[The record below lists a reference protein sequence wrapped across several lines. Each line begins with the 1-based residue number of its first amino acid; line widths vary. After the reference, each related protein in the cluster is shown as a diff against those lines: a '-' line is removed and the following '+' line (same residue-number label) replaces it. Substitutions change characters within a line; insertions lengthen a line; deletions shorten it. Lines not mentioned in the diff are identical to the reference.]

1 MAALARRYCAGVR
14 NEVQGRESKR
24 VSVRV
29 PLSARAGPRSVWRCS
44 SAPSSRA
51 LSSSSSSS
59 KQPVEARTH
68 LLRRAHH
75 LHPRE
80 KQRPAAA
87 RRAARH
93 FSVCRRPC
101 LRPRRCAR
109 GDAVRKLEDL
119 EEQHPARNR
128 TAYMGADRERFH
140 RTRIL
145 YEGRQ
150 YVDKSECRAPS
161 RPPFASLGTG
171 LQTPP
176 LFINTETYVTGLQTP
191 PPSVHMGAHDG
202 PPKIISK

>member
-59 KQPVEARTH
+59 SKQPVEARTH
-68 LLRRAHH
+68 LHRRAHH

-80 KQRPAAA
+80 KQLPAAA

-128 TAYMGADRERFH
+128 TAYTWELIASGFTELAFCAKC
-140 RTRIL
+140 
-145 YEGRQ
+145 RQ

-176 LFINTETYVTGLQTP
+176 LFINTETYVTVSRLHLLVHTYA
-191 PPSVHMGAHDG
+191 PSG
-202 PPKIISK
+202 PWRNIK